1 MHGIT
6 MSVVLP
12 VYNEEE
18 NIGRLYTELKQ
29 AIDEIGVTY
38 EIVFVDDGSS
48 DSSFLRLQKIAEV
61 DPTVAVLQFRRNFGQ
76 TAALAAGIEW
86 SAGDIIVLMDADL
99 QNDPSDIARLLAK
112 LDEGYDVVS
121 GWRKHRKD
129 AFITRTL
136 PSKIANGMISR
147 VSGVHLH
154 DYGCTLK
161 AYRREVLESVH
172 LYGEMHRFIPIYA
185 SWSGGHI
192 AEIVVNHRARQ
203 FGKSKYGLRR
213 IMRVPLDLITVK
225 FLGTYSTKPLYM
237 FGIVGLALFL
247 AAIACEILAVA
258 QKILPPYVHL
268 NNNPLM
274 TMGGLLAVLAIQIVL
289 MGLLAELIMRT
300 YYESQQKPTYLVRT
314 IAADGVCMPTSA
326 SPHRIR
332 ARQQSDRYF
341 DASNGARGHLE
352 DALQISANGAGASVE
367 RIPSEH

>member
-1 MHGIT
+1 

-18 NIGRLYTELKQ
+18 NIGHLYSELKQ
-29 AIDEIGVTY
+29 AVDAIGVTY

-48 DSSFLRLQKIAEV
+48 DSSFQCLQKIAEE
-61 DPTVAVLQFRRNFGQ
+61 DSTVAVLQFRRNFGQ
-76 TAALAAGIEW
+76 TAALSAGIEW
-86 SAGDIIVLMDADL
+86 SVGDIIVLMDADL

-136 PSKIANGMISR
+136 PSKVANGLISR

-161 AYRREVLESVH
+161 AYRRDVLESVH

-185 SWSGGHI
+185 SWSGGRISEI
-192 AEIVVNHRARQ
+192 AVNHRPRQ

-237 FGIVGLALFL
+237 FGIVGLVLFL
-247 AAIACEILAVA
+247 AAIASEVLALA
-258 QKILPPYVHL
+258 QKFFPPNVHL
-268 NNNPLM
+268 NNNPLT

-300 YYESQQKPTYLVRT
+300 YYESQQKPTYLIRA

-326 SPHRIR
+326 SPHKAR
-332 ARQQSDRYF
+332 ARQHLDRYF
-341 DASNGARGHLE
+341 DASGAARGTLE
-352 DALQISANGAGASVE
+352 DALRVSGRGTGAPVE
-367 RIPSEH
+367 RIP